1 MAENFSVVLQGRL
14 LDPEIPFALYVLDVT
29 LNAVS
34 SITTILGNTLI
45 IVALRKIRAR
55 HVHMVFKA
63 FLFNLALADLSVG
76 LLVQLPYILAV
87 LTAMS
92 GYAEVSRIIG
102 ALFYLGI
109 WYFPVI
115 SIAFQTVIAIDRFL
129 ALNVASYR
137 RLVTRKRVLKVLV
150 FIWIMRLA
158 ETCLIIYDHR
168 IFNIMA
174 NIGLGFCMFV
184 ITACYLKIYLTLR
197 RQDQTVRDMISLRRL
212 NNSGQRKSTRVRKNN
227 FNLVKYKSSIYT
239 MLYIYIAFIL
249 CSLPVF
255 CVMIALQIQG
265 PERPT
270 IIVQFLGS
278 TLVYI
283 NSSLNPVL
291 YCWRIREIRRM
302 VKRTVSKTFRAG
314 RWNVLFTLFET
325 VLLKDAACSRIEVA
339 NRLVWQG
346 RPINNVIGS
355 LNHQGNWNCTTM
367 KILILYFYIDAHVIK
382 VKGKLEGRWAYWLD
396 EIDIV
401 FAGLPLVNR
410 HFCAQSS
417 SNIIEIKFL
426 VRYCQANTETLNWI
440 SCPLRSLL
448 L

>member
-14 LDPEIPFALYVLDVT
+14 LDPEIPFGLYVLDVT

-34 SITTILGNTLI
+34 SIVTIFGNTLI
-45 IVALRKIRAR
+45 IVALRKIRAT
-55 HVHMVFKA
+55 HVHTVFKA

-76 LLVQLPYILAV
+76 SLVQVPYILAV

-129 ALNVASYR
+129 ALHVASYR

-150 FIWIMRLA
+150 FIWITRLA

-212 NNSGQRKSTRVRKNN
+212 NSGQRQSARVRKNN
-227 FNLVKYKSSIYT
+227 FNLIKYKSSIYT
-239 MLYIYIAFIL
+239 MFYIYIAFIF

-255 CVMIALQIQG
+255 SVMIALQIQG

-270 IIVQFLGS
+270 MIVQFLGS

-291 YCWRIREIRRM
+291 YCWRIREIRRI
-302 VKRTVSKTFRAG
+302 VKRTVSKISVRGDG
-314 RWNVLFTLFET
+314 R
-325 VLLKDAACSRIEVA
+325 
-339 NRLVWQG
+339 
-346 RPINNVIGS
+346 
-355 LNHQGNWNCTTM
+355 
-367 KILILYFYIDAHVIK
+367 
-382 VKGKLEGRWAYWLD
+382 
-396 EIDIV
+396 
-401 FAGLPLVNR
+401 
-410 HFCAQSS
+410 
-417 SNIIEIKFL
+417 
-426 VRYCQANTETLNWI
+426 
-440 SCPLRSLL
+440 LRS
-448 L
+448 

>member
-29 LNAVS
+29 LNVVS
-34 SITTILGNTLI
+34 SITTIFGNTLI
-45 IVALRKIRAR
+45 IVALRKIRAT

-102 ALFYLGI
+102 APFHLVT

-115 SIAFQTVIAIDRFL
+115 SVAFQTAIAIDRFL
-129 ALNVASYR
+129 ALHLASYR

-212 NNSGQRKSTRVRKNN
+212 NNSGQRQSTRVRRNN
-227 FNLVKYKSSIYT
+227 FNLVKYKRSIYT
-239 MLYIYIAFIL
+239 MFYIYIAFIF

-255 CVMIALQIQG
+255 SVMIALQIQG

-270 IIVQFLGS
+270 IIVQFLGA

-302 VKRTVSKTFRAG
+302 AQKTMSKTFCAG
-314 RWNVLFTLFET
+314 R
-325 VLLKDAACSRIEVA
+325 
-339 NRLVWQG
+339 
-346 RPINNVIGS
+346 
-355 LNHQGNWNCTTM
+355 
-367 KILILYFYIDAHVIK
+367 
-382 VKGKLEGRWAYWLD
+382 
-396 EIDIV
+396 
-401 FAGLPLVNR
+401 
-410 HFCAQSS
+410 
-417 SNIIEIKFL
+417 
-426 VRYCQANTETLNWI
+426 
-440 SCPLRSLL
+440 
-448 L
+448 

>member
-1 MAENFSVVLQGRL
+1 MAENFSVVLQGHR

-34 SITTILGNTLI
+34 SITTIFGNTLI
-45 IVALRKIRAR
+45 IVALRKIRER

-129 ALNVASYR
+129 ALHLASYR
-137 RLVTRKRVLKVLV
+137 RLVTRKRVMKVLL
-150 FIWIMRLA
+150 FIWITRLA

-184 ITACYLKIYLTLR
+184 ITASYLKIYLTLR
-197 RQDQTVRDMISLRRL
+197 RQDQTVREMISLRGL
-212 NNSGQRKSTRVRKNN
+212 NTSDQRERTHVRRTN

-239 MLYIYIAFIL
+239 MLYIYVAFIL

-265 PERPT
+265 PNRPT
-270 IIVQFLGS
+270 TIVQFLGS

-291 YCWRIREIRRM
+291 YCWRIRVIRRI
-302 VKRTVSKTFRAG
+302 VQRTVSKTFCAG
-314 RWNVLFTLFET
+314 
-325 VLLKDAACSRIEVA
+325 K
-339 NRLVWQG
+339 
-346 RPINNVIGS
+346 
-355 LNHQGNWNCTTM
+355 
-367 KILILYFYIDAHVIK
+367 
-382 VKGKLEGRWAYWLD
+382 
-396 EIDIV
+396 
-401 FAGLPLVNR
+401 
-410 HFCAQSS
+410 
-417 SNIIEIKFL
+417 
-426 VRYCQANTETLNWI
+426 
-440 SCPLRSLL
+440 
-448 L
+448 

>member
-1 MAENFSVVLQGRL
+1 MASPRSTMAENFSVVLQGRL

-34 SITTILGNTLI
+34 SITTIFGNTLI
-45 IVALRKIRAR
+45 IVALRKIRAT

-87 LTAMS
+87 LTSMS

-102 ALFYLGI
+102 APFHLVT

-115 SIAFQTVIAIDRFL
+115 SVAFQTAIAIDRFL
-129 ALNVASYR
+129 ALHVESYR

-150 FIWIMRLA
+150 FIWITRLA

-168 IFNIMA
+168 IFNIMV

-184 ITACYLKIYLTLR
+184 ITACYLKIYLKLR
-197 RQDQTVRDMISLRRL
+197 RQDQIVRDMISLRRL
-212 NNSGQRKSTRVRKNN
+212 NNSGQRQSTRARKNN

-239 MLYIYIAFIL
+239 MFYIYIAFIL
-249 CSLPVF
+249 CSVPVF

-265 PERPT
+265 PNRPT

-302 VKRTVSKTFRAG
+302 VKRTVLKTFCAG
-314 RWNVLFTLFET
+314 R
-325 VLLKDAACSRIEVA
+325 
-339 NRLVWQG
+339 
-346 RPINNVIGS
+346 
-355 LNHQGNWNCTTM
+355 
-367 KILILYFYIDAHVIK
+367 
-382 VKGKLEGRWAYWLD
+382 
-396 EIDIV
+396 
-401 FAGLPLVNR
+401 
-410 HFCAQSS
+410 
-417 SNIIEIKFL
+417 
-426 VRYCQANTETLNWI
+426 
-440 SCPLRSLL
+440 
-448 L
+448 

>member
-29 LNAVS
+29 LNVVS
-34 SITTILGNTLI
+34 SITTIFGNTLI
-45 IVALRKIRAR
+45 IVALRKIRAT

-102 ALFYLGI
+102 APFHLVT

-115 SIAFQTVIAIDRFL
+115 SVAFQTAIAIDRFL
-129 ALNVASYR
+129 ALHLASYR

-150 FIWIMRLA
+150 FIWITRLA

-184 ITACYLKIYLTLR
+184 ITACYLKIYLTLK
-197 RQDQTVRDMISLRRL
+197 RQDQTVREMISLRRQ
-212 NNSGQRKSTRVRKNN
+212 NNSDQRPSTQVRRNN

-239 MLYIYIAFIL
+239 MFYIYIAFIF

-255 CVMIALQIQG
+255 SVMIALQIQG

-302 VKRTVSKTFRAG
+302 VKRTVLKIFCAC
-314 RWNVLFTLFET
+314 RWPLAKL
-325 VLLKDAACSRIEVA
+325 
-339 NRLVWQG
+339 
-346 RPINNVIGS
+346 IGS
-355 LNHQGNWNCTTM
+355 ERGAKYT
-367 KILILYFYIDAHVIK
+367 V
-382 VKGKLEGRWAYWLD
+382 ER
-396 EIDIV
+396 
-401 FAGLPLVNR
+401 R
-410 HFCAQSS
+410 
-417 SNIIEIKFL
+417 SN
-426 VRYCQANTETLNWI
+426 
-440 SCPLRSLL
+440 
-448 L
+448 

>member
-29 LNAVS
+29 LNVVS
-34 SITTILGNTLI
+34 SITTIFGNTLI
-45 IVALRKIRAR
+45 IVALRKIRAT

-102 ALFYLGI
+102 ALFHLVT

-115 SIAFQTVIAIDRFL
+115 SVAFQTAIAIDRFL
-129 ALNVASYR
+129 ALHLASYR

-150 FIWIMRLA
+150 FIWITRLA

-168 IFNIMA
+168 IFNIMV

-184 ITACYLKIYLTLR
+184 ITACYLKIYLTLK
-197 RQDQTVRDMISLRRL
+197 RQDQTVREMISLRRQ
-212 NNSGQRKSTRVRKNN
+212 NNSDQRPSTQVRKNN
-227 FNLVKYKSSIYT
+227 FNLVKYKRSIYT
-239 MLYIYIAFIL
+239 MFYIYIAFIL

-265 PERPT
+265 PERAT
-270 IIVQFLGS
+270 IIVHFLAA

-291 YCWRIREIRRM
+291 YCWRIREIRRV
-302 VKRTVSKTFRAG
+302 VKRTVSKTFCAG
-314 RWNVLFTLFET
+314 RWNVLSTLSET

-355 LNHQGNWNCTTM
+355 LTYQGTWNCTTM
-367 KILILYFYIDAHVIK
+367 KKLILYFYIDAHVIK
-382 VKGKLEGRWAYWLD
+382 VKEKLEGRWAYWP
-396 EIDIV
+396 EETGIV

-417 SNIIEIKFL
+417 SNIIEIKFR

>member
-14 LDPEIPFALYVLDVT
+14 LDPEIPFGLYVLDIT

-34 SITTILGNTLI
+34 SIVTIFGNTLI
-45 IVALRKIRAR
+45 IVALRKIRAT

-102 ALFYLGI
+102 ALFHLVT

-115 SIAFQTVIAIDRFL
+115 SVAFQTAIAIDRFL
-129 ALNVASYR
+129 ALHLASYR
-137 RLVTRKRVLKVLV
+137 RLVTRKRVL
-150 FIWIMRLA
+150 M
-158 ETCLIIYDHR
+158 IIYDHR
-168 IFNIMA
+168 IFNIMV

-184 ITACYLKIYLTLR
+184 ITACYLKIYLKLI
-197 RQDQTVRDMISLRRL
+197 RQDETVRGMISLRSL
-212 NNSGQRKSTRVRKNN
+212 NNSGQRQSARVRKNN
-227 FNLVKYKSSIYT
+227 FNLVKYKRSIYT
-239 MLYIYIAFIL
+239 MFYIYIAFIF

-255 CVMIALQIQG
+255 SVMIALQIQG

-302 VKRTVSKTFRAG
+302 VKRTVLKIFCAC
-314 RWNVLFTLFET
+314 RWPLAKL
-325 VLLKDAACSRIEVA
+325 
-339 NRLVWQG
+339 
-346 RPINNVIGS
+346 IGS
-355 LNHQGNWNCTTM
+355 ERGAKYT
-367 KILILYFYIDAHVIK
+367 V
-382 VKGKLEGRWAYWLD
+382 ER
-396 EIDIV
+396 
-401 FAGLPLVNR
+401 R
-410 HFCAQSS
+410 
-417 SNIIEIKFL
+417 SN
-426 VRYCQANTETLNWI
+426 
-440 SCPLRSLL
+440 
-448 L
+448 

>member
-14 LDPEIPFALYVLDVT
+14 LDPEIPFGLYVLDIT

-34 SITTILGNTLI
+34 SIVTIFGNTLI
-45 IVALRKIRAR
+45 IVALRKIRAT

-76 LLVQLPYILAV
+76 WLVQVPYILAV

-102 ALFYLGI
+102 ALFHLVT

-115 SIAFQTVIAIDRFL
+115 SVAFQTAIAIDRFL
-129 ALNVASYR
+129 ALHLASYR

-150 FIWIMRLA
+150 FIWITRLA

-168 IFNIMA
+168 IFNIMVS
-174 NIGLGFCMFV
+174 IGLGFCMFV
-184 ITACYLKIYLTLR
+184 ITACYLKIYLKLR
-197 RQDQTVRDMISLRRL
+197 RQDETVRGMISLRSL
-212 NNSGQRKSTRVRKNN
+212 NNSGQRQSARVRKNN
-227 FNLVKYKSSIYT
+227 FNLVKYKRSIYT
-239 MLYIYIAFIL
+239 MFYIYIAFIF

-255 CVMIALQIQG
+255 SVMIALQIQG

-270 IIVQFLGS
+270 IIVQFLGA

-302 VKRTVSKTFRAG
+302 AQKTMSKTFCAG

-355 LNHQGNWNCTTM
+355 LTHQGTWNCTTM
-367 KILILYFYIDAHVIK
+367 KKLILYFYIDAHVIK
-382 VKGKLEGRWAYWLD
+382 VKEKLEGRWAYWPK
-396 EIDIV
+396 EIGIV

-417 SNIIEIKFL
+417 SNIIEIKFR

>member
-29 LNAVS
+29 LNVVF
-34 SITTILGNTLI
+34 SITSVFGNTLI
-45 IVALRKIRAR
+45 IVALRKIRGT

-63 FLFNLALADLSVG
+63 FIFNLALADLSVG

-102 ALFYLGI
+102 APFHLVTWF
-109 WYFPVI
+109 FPVI
-115 SIAFQTVIAIDRFL
+115 SVAFQTAIAIDRFL
-129 ALNVASYR
+129 ALHLASYR

-150 FIWIMRLA
+150 FIWITRLA

-184 ITACYLKIYLTLR
+184 ITACYLKIYLTLK
-197 RQDQTVRDMISLRRL
+197 RQDQTVREMISLRRQ
-212 NNSGQRKSTRVRKNN
+212 NNSDQRPSTQVRKNN
-227 FNLVKYKSSIYT
+227 FNLVKYKRSIYT
-239 MLYIYIAFIL
+239 MFYIYIAFIL

-265 PERPT
+265 PERAT
-270 IIVQFLGS
+270 IIVHFLAA

-291 YCWRIREIRRM
+291 YCWRIREIRRV
-302 VKRTVSKTFRAG
+302 VKRTVSKTFCAG
-314 RWNVLFTLFET
+314 RWNVLSTLSET

-355 LNHQGNWNCTTM
+355 LTHQGTWNCTTM
-367 KILILYFYIDAHVIK
+367 KKLILYFYIDAHVIK
-382 VKGKLEGRWAYWLD
+382 VKEKLEGRWAYWPK
-396 EIDIV
+396 EIGIV

-417 SNIIEIKFL
+417 SNIIEIKFR